1 MSLFNDPLDRRRPI
15 IYRSL
20 RPMAPVTLLRGPVKF
35 DPNHTGEPYP
45 SCPDCGYRME
55 RDEIGRDGR
64 CFECEVAA

>member
-1 MSLFNDPLDRRRPI
+1 MSFYDRVNRETVGRQ
-15 IYRSL
+15 RLS
-20 RPMAPVTLLRGPVKF
+20 RAPGVITTVAGGSKPS
-35 DPNHTGEPYP
+35 PYAPYP